1 MAAPSL
7 GQDAALSFVVI
18 GRDQRAEG
26 RFRILDLKGRS
37 AEGSAVGGWRSGHST
52 GSGLEVGGV
61 IQLAADYESNE
72 SIFYTFFLS
81 IYVRHRIV
89 CIYLFL
95 NGYCK

>member
-1 MAAPSL
+1 MGHRERQLAAVLSSHRASRHVSAPSL
-7 GQDAALSFVVI
+7 GQYASLSFVVI
-18 GRDQRAEG
+18 GRGQRE
-26 RFRILDLKGRS
+26 
-37 AEGSAVGGWRSGHST
+37 
-52 GSGLEVGGV
+52 

-89 CIYLFL
+89 CIYIFL

>member
-1 MAAPSL
+1 VAAPSL

-18 GRDQRAEG
+18 GRDQR
-26 RFRILDLKGRS
+26 